1 MPTPVNTAKQ
11 CLSPESI
18 QALDEAISVANRR
31 HHAQTTSLH
40 AVSALLSLPSSPLR
54 EACVRARNSA
64 YASRIQFKALELCLN
79 VSLDRLPSTPQRV
92 DQPPVSN
99 SLMAAIK
106 RSQANQRRQPENFHL
121 YQQTTS
127 SATSV
132 SMVKVE
138 LQNLILSILDDPV
151 VSRVFGESGFWSS
164 DIKLSILRPVHRQLF
179 PGKGQPIFL
188 CNLNSS
194 NNNNNYSFPFPGFFE
209 NNKNYNYNEI
219 YKRINEVLVKKHGK
233 SNPLLVGPTGV
244 ITVKVFLET
253 LQKTKIC
260 GITNVISV
268 KDEIFKFVNGDYEVG
283 LLELKLEEVNSYL
296 KENMGSGVI
305 VEYGDLKGL
314 IESNSLGSVS
324 FVVKKLGGLLEVYG
338 GRLWLIGCAE
348 SHEICVQ
355 FFNKFPHVEEEWGLH
370 VLHID
375 SIRPAMAETF
385 PKSSLMESFVP
396 FGGFFSMPSDIKGP
410 LRVSNHFGPLCQVCD
425 EKFKVEM
432 NDISKVGVGG
442 SVVSDHYRSTLPS
455 WLQTSQ
461 ICRNTEMD
469 VVQAQED
476 PLVVGA
482 KVTRLQNKW
491 HSICQRLHQS
501 EPSTVGARVPSVV
514 GFKVAENTLENGG
527 SSLESGCDTSSK
539 SNTKNIKDSPIV
551 CSLSGSTTS
560 GISVTTDL
568 GLTRFDQKDYKLV
581 YSSLFTRV
589 GRQEEALGV
598 ISQTIAHCRAQTESK
613 RGGIWFGFVGPDK
626 VAKKKSAVALAE
638 VLFGNKDNIIC
649 VDLSCHDLKLRGK
662 NIVDVLADELI
673 KKQLSVVFL
682 ENVDMADTLTQHHLS
697 RAVSMGRF
705 SDSYGREVSI
715 SNSIFVLTSKSV
727 GVYELEK
734 VNVDFN
740 EENVLK
746 AKCGSI
752 RASTGFDLDDVKPSP
767 KIVHVICKNK
777 RKHGTNNHF
786 LDLNLPADENDAD
799 YDFAPDIENTSAWLE
814 DVLEHVD
821 AKVIFKPFDF
831 DSLTEKILMRIGE
844 CFENSVGL
852 DSSLEIDF
860 KLMEQILKAS
870 CFLDTVKVED
880 WIEQVLG
887 EAFVEAH
894 TKYGLGSHSVLKL
907 IADELAEEQ
916 PVDILLP
923 DRVIMT

>member
-179 PGKGQPIFL
+179 P
-188 CNLNSS
+188 
-194 NNNNNYSFPFPGFFE
+194 
-209 NNKNYNYNEI
+209 
-219 YKRINEVLVKKHGK
+219 
-233 SNPLLVGPTGV
+233 
-244 ITVKVFLET
+244 VKVFLET